1 MIFSLPEAESCAI
14 SKGAI
19 VLGCII
25 EDDKLE
31 RKLLGAENAAQ
42 MPICVTKDMKAYLS
56 KKAIFRFHC
65 GCGTWQ
71 S

>member
-1 MIFSLPEAESCAI
+1 MISFLPEAESCAI

-19 VLGCII
+19 VLRCII

-42 MPICVTKDMKAYLS
+42 MPICVTKDMKAHLS
-56 KKAIFRFHC
+56 KKAIFQSHW
-65 GCGTWQ
+65 GYGTWQ

>member
-1 MIFSLPEAESCAI
+1 MISFLPEAESCAI

-42 MPICVTKDMKAYLS
+42 MPIYVSRGMKAHLS
-56 KKAIFRFHC
+56 KMAPSGLHC